1 MTGPVT
7 VYRSVPQTVPV
18 TVDVDTTLS
27 VLHRCQGTDRRQTI
41 CILPYIGLW
50 LSGQD
55 VDRNGL
61 YAVSRSTSDL
71 MTSAIRRSL
80 PKVKV
85 GKVRLA
91 VTFPHT
97 TSTTWHQ
104 KMPCIVPY
112 PVTTPVIFLTGPFIG
127 YLVTDQFTG
136 QPVTCDRSTVNG
148 H

>member
-41 CILPYIGLW
+41 WVLPYIGLW

-55 VDRNGL
+55 VDRNEF
-61 YAVSRSTSDL
+61 YAVSRSTSDR
-71 MTSAIRRSL
+71 MASAIRRSL

-97 TSTTWHQ
+97 TSTTLHQ
-104 KMPCIVPY
+104 KMPCIGPY

-127 YLVTDQFTG
+127 YLVTDQLTGPVTSPVTG
-136 QPVTCDRSTVNG
+136 Q

>member
-41 CILPYIGLW
+41 WVLPYIGLW

-55 VDRNGL
+55 VDRNEF
-61 YAVSRSTSDL
+61 YAVSRSTS
-71 MTSAIRRSL
+71 MHRSL
-80 PKVKV
+80 P
-85 GKVRLA
+85 GDD
-91 VTFPHT
+91 TGH
-97 TSTTWHQ
+97 
-104 KMPCIVPY
+104 I
-112 PVTTPVIFLTGPFIG
+112 LTGPFIG
-127 YLVTDQFTG
+127 YLVTDQLTGPVTSPVTG
-136 QPVTCDRSTVNG
+136 Q